1 MNESIDQATAEQ
13 IGRQFA
19 EGNDRMTR
27 IEGDVAAV
35 RAELKANT
43 EATQAV
49 AASTEAVAAS
59 TAELVEMFQAMKGA
73 FKVFNMIG
81 SFAKPMAYV
90 IGLATACVGMWAAIK
105 TGIHPK

>member
-1 MNESIDQATAEQ
+1 MTDIDHLTAEA
-13 IGRQFA
+13 IKREFA
-19 EGNDRMTR
+19 EGSDRMGR

-43 EATQAV
+43 EATQ
-49 AASTEAVAAS
+49 AVAAS

-105 TGIHPK
+105 AGINPINPK